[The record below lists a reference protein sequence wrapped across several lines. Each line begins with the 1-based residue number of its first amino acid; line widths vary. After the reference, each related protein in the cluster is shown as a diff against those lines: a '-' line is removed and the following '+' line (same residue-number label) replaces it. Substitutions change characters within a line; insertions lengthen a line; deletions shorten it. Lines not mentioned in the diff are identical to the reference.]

1 MVGERLC
8 IFLAFPSTAVQ
19 SIQLGAEWTAH
30 TYLAALEVQTL
41 HCGERQLN
49 MSAEELEVVK
59 GGEQHI
65 TSSNCTLVHCTLRV

>member
-41 HCGERQLN
+41 QWQLS
-49 MSAEELEVVK
+49 MSAEELEEVK
-59 GGEQHI
+59 GGK
-65 TSSNCTLVHCTLRV
+65 